1 MIYFRCFPSGHLEL
15 KKEPMFGL
23 DDCTVSWHADSSLE
37 HFSSIAVYHT
47 TIETPDSR
55 RSGGSPWR
63 VAMRLRYDSE
73 GPHSAA
79 KFALKSSTPPTTTDE
94 DIHPEMNETPAV
106 AVALPNKSC
115 YYMLDDFNH
124 HHQHA
129 VLVGDQ
135 HRFAS
140 THRVSRIDGHS
151 FQSIQSRCEA
161 VLQVIK
167 ICDIATIRY

>member
-1 MIYFRCFPSGHLEL
+1 
-15 KKEPMFGL
+15 MFGL
-23 DDCTVSWHADSSLE
+23 DDCSVSWHADSSLE

-47 TIETPDSR
+47 VLESSDSSR
-55 RSGGSPWR
+55 GGSSWR

-73 GPHSAA
+73 GPNSAG
-79 KFALKSSTPPTTTDE
+79 KFFSKSTPSQGAADE
-94 DIHPEMNETPAV
+94 NSHPEMTETPAI

-129 VLVGDQ
+129 VLAGDQ

-140 THRVSRIDGHS
+140 THRVSRVDGHS
-151 FQSIQSRCEA
+151 FQSIKNRCENI
-161 VLQVIK
+161 LQVI
-167 ICDIATIRY
+167 CMYL